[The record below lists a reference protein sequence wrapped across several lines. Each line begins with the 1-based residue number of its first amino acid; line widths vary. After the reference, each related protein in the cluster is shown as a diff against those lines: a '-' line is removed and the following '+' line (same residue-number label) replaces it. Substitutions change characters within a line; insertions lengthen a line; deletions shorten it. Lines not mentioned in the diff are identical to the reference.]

1 MTTMKNILLFTVA
14 AVFVSQAL
22 AAKEPSQN
30 VTLYVQGMTRGGCA
44 VAVKTALRQIPGV
57 IDARVSYEQH
67 QAVVTYDPAKITPP
81 AIARATEEKLPG
93 YKVGAQPVPPTATT
107 NSCSPVVAAAP
118 SAIKPNQI
126 QADRVTFYEVGLVCP
141 AAPKIGCGSR
151 SKPILKSLAADPRV
165 TGTWLNEAGTRLAIG
180 WKQKA
185 VSLDELN
192 QLLTGYGIAA
202 NAVSDA
208 ASSELLASFHS
219 GRGWFDAASVDRLSE
234 HEAGVIAARVVNRLA
249 DRVTLTP
256 EQRTT
261 LRNYIERS
269 CRNRFIAGVDGDT
282 EKEILAAAKQ
292 ARLDSTATAALR
304 QVAALGYRPLPG
316 EE

>member
-1 MTTMKNILLFTVA
+1 MKNVLLLAVA
-14 AVFVSQAL
+14 AVLVVQAL
-22 AAKEPSQN
+22 AAKELSQN
-30 VTLYVQGMTRGGCA
+30 VTLDVQGMTCGGCA
-44 VAVKTALRQIPGV
+44 AAVKTALRQIPGV

-67 QAVVTYDPAKITPP
+67 QAVVTYDPARITPP
-81 AIARATEEKLPG
+81 AIARAVEEELPG
-93 YKVGAQPVPPTATT
+93 YKVGNQTVPMTATT
-107 NSCSPVVAAAP
+107 NSCSRVAAPTP

-126 QADRVTFYEVGLVCP
+126 QTDRITFYEVGLVCP

-151 SKPILKSLAADPRV
+151 SKPILKSLAADSRV
-165 TGTWLNEAGTRLAIG
+165 AGTWLNEAGTRLAIG

-192 QLLTGYGIAA
+192 QLLAGYGIAA
-202 NAVSDA
+202 NAVSEA
-208 ASSELLASFHS
+208 ASAELLATFHS

-234 HEAGVIAARVVNRLA
+234 HEAGVIAARLVNRLA
-249 DRVTLTP
+249 DKVTLTP

-261 LRNYIERS
+261 LRNAIEQS
-269 CRNRFIAGVDGDT
+269 CRNRFIAGIDGDT
-282 EKEILAAAKQ
+282 EKEMLAAAKK
-292 ARLDSTATAALR
+292 ARLDPTAIVALR